1 MITSL
6 NGTVT
11 EIAPPSVEI
20 DVNGVGY
27 SVEMP
32 MTAICRLPKNGEKVK
47 VFTQMIVREDA
58 HLLYGFLSR
67 QDRSLFRE
75 LIKITGVGPKTA
87 LTALS
92 TLSPEEMLSI
102 VKANDVVSLTRIPGI
117 GKKTAERLM
126 IELRDRLEKWSSSQN
141 ITAAGE
147 TQTAAADSTQNSGE
161 NSRQNQEMAV
171 QAMLDMG
178 YNRKQAESLV
188 KQVFKPELT
197 LAQIISEALKATF
210 GGK

>member
-11 EIAPPSVEI
+11 EITPPSVEI

-27 SVEMP
+27 CVEMP

-126 IELRDRLEKWSSSQN
+126 IELRDRLEKWSSSQY

-161 NSRQNQEMAV
+161 NSRHNQEMAV

>member
-11 EIAPPSVEI
+11 EITPPSVEI

-27 SVEMP
+27 CVEMP

-161 NSRQNQEMAV
+161 NNRHNQEMAV

>member
-11 EIAPPSVEI
+11 EITPPSVEI

-161 NSRQNQEMAV
+161 NSKRNQEMAV

>member
-1 MITSL
+1 
-6 NGTVT
+6 
-11 EIAPPSVEI
+11 
-20 DVNGVGY
+20 
-27 SVEMP
+27 MP

-126 IELRDRLEKWSSSQN
+126 IELRDRLEKWSSNQN

>member
-126 IELRDRLEKWSSSQN
+126 LELRDRLEKWASSQN
-141 ITAAGE
+141 ITGVADAQGVEDAG
-147 TQTAAADSTQNSGE
+147 TVDNGE
-161 NSRQNQEMAV
+161 NSKRNQEMAI

>member
-11 EIAPPSVEI
+11 EITPPSVEI

-27 SVEMP
+27 CVEMP

-117 GKKTAERLM
+117 GKKTAEKIVL
-126 IELRDRLEKWSSSQN
+126 ELRDKFDDADL
-141 ITAAGE
+141 IAAAGFE
-147 TQTAAADSTQNSGE
+147 TQAVGGADE
-161 NSRQNQEMAV
+161 Y
-171 QAMLDMG
+171 L
-178 YNRKQAESLV
+178 
-188 KQVFKPELT
+188 
-197 LAQIISEALKATF
+197 
-210 GGK
+210 

>member
-27 SVEMP
+27 CVEMP

>member
-11 EIAPPSVEI
+11 EITPPSVEI

-27 SVEMP
+27 CVEMP

-126 IELRDRLEKWSSSQN
+126 IELRDRLEKWSSSQY

>member
-11 EIAPPSVEI
+11 EITPPSVEI

>member
-27 SVEMP
+27 CVEMP

-161 NSRQNQEMAV
+161 NSKRNQEMAV

>member
-11 EIAPPSVEI
+11 EITPPSVEI

-27 SVEMP
+27 CVEMP

-126 IELRDRLEKWSSSQN
+126 IELRDRLEKWSSNQN

-161 NSRQNQEMAV
+161 NSRHNQEMAV

>member
-11 EIAPPSVEI
+11 EITPPSVEI

-27 SVEMP
+27 CVEMP

-147 TQTAAADSTQNSGE
+147 TQTAAADSTQNSGA
-161 NSRQNQEMAV
+161 NSRHNQEMAV

>member
-11 EIAPPSVEI
+11 EITPPSVEI

-27 SVEMP
+27 CVEMP

-147 TQTAAADSTQNSGE
+147 TKTAAADSTQNSGE

>member
-11 EIAPPSVEI
+11 EITPPSVEI

-27 SVEMP
+27 CVEMP

-47 VFTQMIVREDA
+47 
-58 HLLYGFLSR
+58 
-67 QDRSLFRE
+67 LFRE

>member
-11 EIAPPSVEI
+11 EITPPSVEI

-27 SVEMP
+27 CVEMP

-47 VFTQMIVREDA
+47 

-161 NSRQNQEMAV
+161 NSGENSRHNQEMAV

>member
-11 EIAPPSVEI
+11 EITPPSVEI

-27 SVEMP
+27 CVEMP

-161 NSRQNQEMAV
+161 NSRHNQEMAGLLPPSTPFRSRMWRRRV
-171 QAMLDMG
+171 GQECGPKLPSDC
-178 YNRKQAESLV
+178 V
-188 KQVFKPELT
+188 
-197 LAQIISEALKATF
+197 
-210 GGK
+210 

>member
-11 EIAPPSVEI
+11 EITPPSVEI

-27 SVEMP
+27 CVEMP

-126 IELRDRLEKWSSSQN
+126 IELRDRLEKWSSNQN

>member
-27 SVEMP
+27 CVEMP

-147 TQTAAADSTQNSGE
+147 TKTAAADSTQNSGE
-161 NSRQNQEMAV
+161 NCRHNQEMAV